1 MDWLLAQDR
10 ALLLWINGLHT
21 PFADVLMTFVSNKLV
36 WIPLYALLLVV
47 LIHKLGWK
55 AAALAVGVA
64 VGVILLSD
72 QLASG
77 LLKPLIQRPRP
88 CHVSSLQ
95 QLLHLVDGKCGGK
108 YGFASSHAANFFGLA
123 MIITGLLG
131 RDARMLHV
139 SLFIVAGTVALSRIY
154 LGVHY
159 PSDVFAGMII
169 GISSGWGGVLLFR
182 MLHKRLNF
190 PQTASN

>member
-21 PFADVLMTFVSNKLV
+21 PFADVLMTFVSQKLV

-47 LIHKLGWK
+47 LIRNLGWK
-55 AAALAVGVA
+55 VAALAVVVA
-64 VGVILLSD
+64 VAVVLLSD

-95 QLLHLVDGKCGGK
+95 PVLHLVDGKCGGK

-123 MIITGLLG
+123 MLITGLLG
-131 RDARMLHV
+131 KDVRWLCV
-139 SLFIVAGTVALSRIY
+139 SLFMVAGTVALSRIY

-159 PSDVFAGMII
+159 PSDVFAGMMI
-169 GISSGWGGVLLFR
+169 GISMGWLGSFSFR
-182 MLHKRLNF
+182 MLHKWLNF
-190 PQTASN
+190 PQTANN

>member
-1 MDWLLAQDR
+1 MDWLLEQDR

-55 AAALAVGVA
+55 AAALAVVVT

-77 LLKPLIQRPRP
+77 LLKPLIQRARP

-131 RDARMLHV
+131 RDARMLCV

-169 GISSGWGGVLLFR
+169 GISIGWCGVLLFR
-182 MLHKRLNF
+182 KLHKWLNF